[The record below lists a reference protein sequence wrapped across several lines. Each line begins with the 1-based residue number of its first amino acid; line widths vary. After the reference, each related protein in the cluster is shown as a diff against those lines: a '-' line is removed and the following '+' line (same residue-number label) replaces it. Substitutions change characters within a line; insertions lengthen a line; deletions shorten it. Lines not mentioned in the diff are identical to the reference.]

1 MSTTS
6 AVTNGLQGALLLAR
20 GRVEGLRY
28 IAPDR
33 AFAARSFWAIALC
46 IPGDLFLMLTDWAK
60 AGIPPS
66 IELPPDPAHA
76 LALRLLT
83 FLIGWLAFAVLS
95 HGLVFAL
102 ERRELWARYIAAWNW
117 CNVVQQFLLVAA
129 GAIALI
135 GAPGLV
141 VQTIELA
148 VFGWSLWLE
157 WFTARHALRVG
168 GLAAASVVGLD
179 VLIGWLIAT
188 VTVGGGQLSG

>member
-1 MSTTS
+1 MSTGS

-20 GRVEGLRY
+20 GRAEGLRF

-66 IELPPDPAHA
+66 IELPPDTGHVVG
-76 LALRLLT
+76 LRLTT
-83 FLIGWLAFAVLS
+83 FLVGWLAFAVLS
-95 HGLVFAL
+95 HGLVAAL
-102 ERRELWARYIAAWNW
+102 ERGELWARYIAAWNW
-117 CNVVQQFLLVAA
+117 CNVVQQLLLVAV
-129 GAIALI
+129 GAIALV
-135 GAPGLV
+135 GVPDV
-141 VQTIELA
+141 VTETLDLA

-157 WFTARHALRVG
+157 WFTARHALRLG

-179 VLIGWLIAT
+179 VLIGWFLAT
-188 VTVGGGQLSG
+188 VTVVGGS